1 MNTILNNTKKEP
13 TLRIRKKDIN
23 ANGEIFPHILLDLL
37 ENAVL
42 KPIKIMEHDYDV
54 TSKRS
59 SCVYKVD
66 IIGKALPGDELKVH
80 TQLGKFDSNTA
91 IFNIQ
96 IMKIN
101 KRNKHTLICKAS
113 FSYKLEYNSV
123 IGKIAS

>member
-1 MNTILNNTKKEP
+1 MNTILNETKKVP

-37 ENAVL
+37 EDAVI
-42 KPIKIMEHDYDV
+42 KPIKTMEHDYDV

-66 IIGKALPGDELKVH
+66 FIGKAIPGDELKVR

-96 IMKIN
+96 IMKMN
-101 KRNKHTLICKAS
+101 KRNKQAPICKAS
-113 FSYKLEYNSV
+113 FSYNLEHNLAIDKV
-123 IGKIAS
+123 AS